1 MKHRNR
7 EVQPLQRFS
16 GERKSVSNRVSN
28 GVSNRAPFETKH
40 STAEAPEQVPDHGHR
55 RLTKFLY
62 SSQCGKILNV
72 SELCHLTGLSRAELI
87 EFFGE
92 LGEPRFRA
100 DQVFRGLHERRLT
113 SFDEMTDLPKALREK
128 LTAAATAAT
137 LRVESKYTSVDGTRR
152 FLMRT
157 SDGNP
162 VETVFI
168 PTENRD
174 TICFSSQSGCA
185 LKCDFCLT
193 AKLGFLRNMTAG
205 EIIEQIIIVLNDVYG
220 VGNETPHG
228 TNLVAMGEGEP
239 FLNFDNLIKALDIMS
254 DGNGL
259 HIVPSR
265 VTVSTAG
272 IVPKIY
278 DFAALERRPNLAI
291 SLSSANDELRN
302 KLMPINRRWPID
314 ELLAA
319 AKAFEKTLK
328 RGERFTF
335 EYVLLGGVNDS
346 DEQAEELAGLLQKHG
361 LRKAKIN
368 LIPHNPAEQLDYRPS
383 TPERVRAFKE
393 LLESRGVS
401 AYIRTP
407 RGRDIYA
414 ACGQLAAKQE
424 PNLVQIQTA

>member
-1 MKHRNR
+1 MPAK
-7 EVQPLQRFS
+7 P
-16 GERKSVSNRVSN
+16 
-28 GVSNRAPFETKH
+28 
-40 STAEAPEQVPDHGHR
+40 
-55 RLTKFLY
+55 
-62 SSQCGKILNV
+62 
-72 SELCHLTGLSRAELI
+72 HLTGYSRDELAA
-87 EFFGE
+87 FFAE
-92 LGEPRFRA
+92 LGEPRYRA

-128 LTAAATAAT
+128 LNEAAAAST
-137 LRVESKYTSVDGTRR
+137 LRIESKYTSVDGTRR
-152 FLMRT
+152 FLMHT
-157 SDGNP
+157 ADGNP

-185 LKCDFCLT
+185 LNCDFCLT
-193 AKLGFLRNMTAG
+193 AKLGLLRNLTAG
-205 EIIEQIIIVLNDVYG
+205 ELIEQIILVLNDVYG
-220 VGNETPHG
+220 PGGDTPHG

-239 FLNFDNLIKALDIMS
+239 FMNFRNLVKAVEIMS
-254 DGNGL
+254 DEKGL
-259 HIVPSR
+259 FIVPGR
-265 VTVSTAG
+265 ITVSTAG
-272 IVPKIY
+272 VVPKIHE
-278 DFAALERRPNLAI
+278 FAALDRRPNLAI
-291 SLSSANDELRN
+291 SLSAADDRLRDRIMPVN
-302 KLMPINRRWPID
+302 KRWPID

-346 DEQAEELAGLLQKHG
+346 DKQAEDLANLLRRHD
-361 LRKAKIN
+361 LRKVKIN

-383 TPERVRAFKE
+383 APEQVHRFKQI
-393 LLESRGVS
+393 LESRGVS

-424 PNLVQIQTA
+424 PNLVQIAGR